1 MKIQL
6 TGNQVK
12 INNTIRFLVK
22 NKVSTRL
29 DKLLKNFA
37 PKSQIASIHIKL
49 IPKTSDFKVNFDMT
63 LPRKKQLFAST
74 IHSKLESALID
85 LEQQIEKQIKRHK
98 ESLTNYSL
106 G

>member
-1 MKIQL
+1 MKIQI

-22 NKVSTRL
+22 NKVSLRL
-29 DKLLKNFA
+29 DKLLKDFT
-37 PKSQIASIHIKL
+37 PKSQIASLHIEL
-49 IPKTSDFKVNFDMT
+49 VPKTSDFKVNFDMR
-63 LPRKKQLFAST
+63 LPRKKSIFAST
-74 IHSKLESALID
+74 THLKLESALID
-85 LEQQIEKQIKRHK
+85 LEQQVEKQIKRYK